1 MSGELASELSSG
13 PVSEP
18 AGEVVEELSSSEVE
32 SAIEA
37 GKISVWEGAD
47 PGAAVDAVAGQLAGE
62 LNYNY
67 QQMLSDER
75 HGSISRGDRAT
86 IKVLRDLARKK
97 IQYAEQ

>member
-1 MSGELASELSSG
+1 MVTGELAGETS
-13 PVSEP
+13 
-18 AGEVVEELSSSEVE
+18 EVVEELSDGEVQ

-47 PGAAVDAVAGQLAGE
+47 PRAAVDTVAGQLADE
-62 LNYNY
+62 LSYDY
-67 QQMLSDER
+67 RQMLSDER